1 MIFDESYINSR
12 VKRSKETLDEA
23 KLMFENIHYLTV
35 INRLYYAVF
44 YLASAYLGKAGIST
58 KTHSGTK
65 AKFHELFVKTKIVDH
80 EFAKMYDRLFSDRN
94 ETDYGDF
101 NVLEKDEVEQ
111 SLFETET
118 LLNRYWIKFY
128 S

>member
-58 KTHSGTK
+58 KNT
-65 AKFHELFVKTKIVDH
+65 
-80 EFAKMYDRLFSDRN
+80 
-94 ETDYGDF
+94 
-101 NVLEKDEVEQ
+101 
-111 SLFETET
+111 
-118 LLNRYWIKFY
+118 
-128 S
+128 